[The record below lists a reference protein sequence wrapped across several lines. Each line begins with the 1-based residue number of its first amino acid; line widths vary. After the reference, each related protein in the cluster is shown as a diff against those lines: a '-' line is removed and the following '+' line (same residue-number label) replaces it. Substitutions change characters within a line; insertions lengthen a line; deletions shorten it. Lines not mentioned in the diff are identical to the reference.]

1 MSSSPLD
8 QKVLSKLMRYCA
20 YKERCSAEVK
30 TKLASLGVQGVNKE
44 PIISYLKKH
53 QYLDD
58 QRYASAFVT
67 GKFRINKWGRLKIK
81 MALVSKG
88 IKQAK
93 IDKAMNQID
102 EREYTNLINQLAW
115 SKKRAITSSDKLTVR
130 AKISRFLASRGF
142 ETALI
147 IKAVENL

>member
-1 MSSSPLD
+1 
-8 QKVLSKLMRYCA
+8 MRYCA

-30 TKLASLGVQGVNKE
+30 TKLTSLGVKGVNME
-44 PIISYLKKH
+44 PIISYLKTH

-81 MALVSKG
+81 KALASKG
-88 IKQAK
+88 IEQEK

-102 EREYTNLINQLAW
+102 EREYTNLINQLAL
-115 SKKRAITSSDKLTVR
+115 SKKRTITSSDKLTVKS
-130 AKISRFLASRGF
+130 KISRFLAGRGF

-147 IKAVENL
+147 IKAVDNL

>member
-1 MSSSPLD
+1 M
-8 QKVLSKLMRYCA
+8 
-20 YKERCSAEVK
+20 
-30 TKLASLGVQGVNKE
+30 NKE
-44 PIISYLKKH
+44 PIISYLKTH

-88 IKQAK
+88 IEQAK